1 MSINATSNYMSNFE
15 IVAWMQDK
23 TEGLYGQMRTSMQGA
38 NERADAESTLDDIK
52 AAITNSKDK
61 DAAEVQTLIK
71 GALNKYQDV
80 PEVAQVL
87 QPMLDELNRRDDQ
100 RGRYANTP
108 VEVITGPEGET
119 TMQLPPTPPAVTIS
133 SNDVD
138 AWTKQIS
145 DKVDAL
151 GKQDSLAMINIQEFN
166 SQINQAKQTASA
178 LLDAADKSSN
188 TIINHIA

>member
-38 NERADAESTLDDIK
+38 NERADAESALDDIK
-52 AAITNSKDK
+52 AAIANSKDK
-61 DAAEVQTLIK
+61 DAQTVYDLIG

-87 QPMLDELNRRDDQ
+87 QPMLDELNRRGNQ
-100 RGRYANTP
+100 RAQEANTP
-108 VEVITGPEGET
+108 IVTTGPDGET
-119 TMQLPPTPPAVTIS
+119 VVQLPPTPAPVTIS

-138 AWTKQIS
+138 AWTKQIG